1 MALSLGRYQEGTKR
15 TAIYGES
22 IDEILRSP
30 YKDETLKLLLRLEY
44 LSDGLTGEAGEVA
57 SQVKKAV
64 RDDFGVFTVSR
75 QDAMFKECGDV
86 LWYISQICNE
96 MNWKMEDVMD
106 YNLTKLADRQQ
117 RDKLQGSGDDR

>member
-1 MALSLGRYQEGTKR
+1 MALSLDDYQAGTRK
-15 TAIYGES
+15 TAIYGDS

-44 LSDGLTGEAGEVA
+44 LTDGLTGEAGEVA

-64 RDDFGVFTVSR
+64 RDDMGVFTVAR
-75 QDAMFKECGDV
+75 QDAMFKEVGDT

-96 MNWKMEDVMD
+96 MGWRMEDVMD
-106 YNLTKLADRQQ
+106 FNLTKLADRQN
-117 RDKLQGSGDDR
+117 RNKLQGSGDNR